1 VALDRHCERSE
12 AIHGR
17 HKMDCFVASLLAM
30 TGLKEATMQVLAAAG
45 IAVSMVLFA
54 GCAKAADQKMT
65 IAVFTKNLT
74 NPAYEAFRIAAD
86 KIAAATGAKIQH
98 YVPKQPDNV
107 DEQKAMVEQV
117 LKDRPD
123 AVIFIPVD
131 DVAMIDSVKKLNEA
145 KIPVVLVSNPLLGSF
160 VTYVGADD
168 FEIGYRQARYLFDTL
183 GGKGKIVV
191 IEGIPV
197 APTNRERVR
206 GYKRALAEFPG
217 IEVLASGVGNYQQPD
232 ARRVMAKF
240 LSDYPQ
246 IDAVLSANDG
256 MALGALEALKE
267 ANRTSLVIG
276 INGILP
282 AVKLIETGAILASV
296 DFNMFK
302 IGCTAT
308 RAALRHLKGEV
319 LPEKILLPAEII
331 DKTNYKAW
339 LVPVNQQDC
348 PEWGDVV
355 R

>member
-1 VALDRHCERSE
+1 MQYLIAAVL
-12 AIHGR
+12 
-17 HKMDCFVASLLAM
+17 
-30 TGLKEATMQVLAAAG
+30 TG
-45 IAVSMVLFA
+45 SMALFA
-54 GCAKAADQKMT
+54 GSAKAADEMT
-65 IAVFTKNLT
+65 IAVFTKNST

-86 KIAAATGAKIQH
+86 QIARSTGARVLH
-98 YVPKQPDNV
+98 FVPKQPDNV

-131 DVAMIDSVKKLNEA
+131 DVAMVDSVKKLNEA
-145 KIPVVLVSNPLLGSF
+145 KIPVVLVSNPLPGSF

-168 FEIGYRQARYLFDTL
+168 FEIGYREARYLFEHL

-191 IEGIPV
+191 IEGTPA

-206 GYKRALAEFPG
+206 GYQRAFAEFPG
-217 IEVLASGVGNYQQPD
+217 IEVLGSGIGNYQQPD
-232 ARRVMAKF
+232 AKRVMEKF
-240 LSDYPQ
+240 LSEHPQ

-256 MALGALEALKE
+256 MALGVLEALKQ
-267 ANRTSLVIG
+267 ANRTSVVIG

-282 AVKLIETGAILASV
+282 AVKQIETGAILASV

-302 IGCTAT
+302 IGCVAT
-308 RAALRHLKGEV
+308 RAAVRHLKREP
-319 LPEKILLPAEII
+319 LPEKIILPAEII

-339 LVPVNQQDC
+339 LVPVDQRSC
-348 PEWGDVV
+348 PEWTDVV

>member
-1 VALDRHCERSE
+1 MRYLVTAVIAGSM
-12 AIHGR
+12 A
-17 HKMDCFVASLLAM
+17 LLASHA
-30 TGLKEATMQVLAAAG
+30 E
-45 IAVSMVLFA
+45 
-54 GCAKAADQKMT
+54 AADEMT

-86 KIAAATGAKIQH
+86 QIAQATGARVIH
-98 YVPKQPDNV
+98 FVPKQPDDV
-107 DEQKAMVEQV
+107 EEQKAMVEQV

-131 DVAMIDSVKKLNEA
+131 DVAMIPSVTALNAA
-145 KIPVVLVSNPLLGSF
+145 KIPIVLVSNPLPGHF

-168 FEIGYRQARYLFDTL
+168 YEIGYRQAHYLFDAL
-183 GGKGKIVV
+183 DGKGKIVV
-191 IEGIPV
+191 IEGTPA

-217 IEVLASGVGNYQQPD
+217 IQALGSGNGNYQQPD
-232 ARRVMAKF
+232 AKRVMEKF
-240 LSDYPQ
+240 LAAYPQ

-267 ANRTSLVIG
+267 ADRTSVVVG
-276 INGILP
+276 VNGILP
-282 AVKLIETGAILASV
+282 AVKQIETGAILASV

-308 RAALRHLKGEV
+308 RAAVRYLKREP
-319 LPEKILLPAEII
+319 LPEKVILPAEII

-339 LVPVNQQDC
+339 LVPVDQRTC
-348 PEWGDVV
+348 PEWSDVV

>member
-1 VALDRHCERSE
+1 M
-12 AIHGR
+12 
-17 HKMDCFVASLLAM
+17 KYPLAM
-30 TGLKEATMQVLAAAG
+30 VL
-45 IAVSMVLFA
+45 AVSMELFMSD
-54 GCAKAADQKMT
+54 AKAADQIT

-74 NPAYEAFRIAAD
+74 NPAYESFRIAAD
-86 KIAAATGAKIQH
+86 KVAGPTGIKIQH

-107 DEQKAMVEQV
+107 DEQKAMVEQA

-131 DVAMIDSVKKLNEA
+131 DVAMIDSVKKLNDA
-145 KIPVVLVSNPLLGSF
+145 KIPVVLVSNPLPGSF

-168 FEIGYRQARYLFDTL
+168 FEIGYRQARYLFDKL
-183 GGKGKIVV
+183 GGKARIVV
-191 IEGIPV
+191 IEGVPV

-206 GYKRALAEFPG
+206 GYKRAFAEFPG

-232 ARRVMAKF
+232 AKRVMAKF
-240 LSDYPQ
+240 LADYPQ

-267 ANRTSLVIG
+267 ANRSAVVIG

-282 AVKLIETGAILASV
+282 AVKLIESGALLASV

-302 IGCTAT
+302 IGCVAT
-308 RAALRHLKGEV
+308 RAAMRHLNGDS

-331 DKTNYKAW
+331 DQTNYMAW
-339 LVPVNQQDC
+339 LVPVEQRPC
-348 PEWGDVV
+348 TEWSEVV
-355 R
+355 K

>member
-1 VALDRHCERSE
+1 
-12 AIHGR
+12 
-17 HKMDCFVASLLAM
+17 
-30 TGLKEATMQVLAAAG
+30 MQYLMAAA
-45 IAVSMVLFA
+45 LA
-54 GCAKAADQKMT
+54 GSTALSAGHASAAENMT
-65 IAVFTKNLT
+65 IAVFTKNST
-74 NPAYEAFRIAAD
+74 NPAYEAFRVAAD
-86 KIAAATGAKIQH
+86 QIGRAADARTVH
-98 YVPKQPDNV
+98 YVPKKPDNV

-123 AVIFIPVD
+123 VVIFIPVD

-145 KIPVVLVSNPLLGSF
+145 KIPIVLVSNPLPGSF

-168 FEIGYRQARYLFDTL
+168 FEIGYKEARYLFEHL
-183 GGKGKIVV
+183 GAKGKIVI

-206 GYKRALAEFPG
+206 GYKRALAEYQG
-217 IEVLASGVGNYQQPD
+217 IEVLGSGVGNYQQPD
-232 ARRVMAKF
+232 AKRVMAKF
-240 LSDYPQ
+240 LGEHKQ

-267 ANRTSLVIG
+267 ANRTSIVIG

-282 AVKLIETGAILASV
+282 AVKQIETGAMLASV

-308 RAALRHLKGEV
+308 RAAVRHLKHEP

-339 LVPVNQQDC
+339 LVPADQQTC
-348 PEWGDVV
+348 PEWSEVV

>member
-1 VALDRHCERSE
+1 MRYLTAVMLAGLT
-12 AIHGR
+12 G
-17 HKMDCFVASLLAM
+17 LLA
-30 TGLKEATMQVLAAAG
+30 GHALAA
-45 IAVSMVLFA
+45 
-54 GCAKAADQKMT
+54 DNQMT
-65 IAVFTKNLT
+65 IAVFTKNST

-86 KIAAATGAKIQH
+86 QIARSTGARVLH
-98 YVPKQPDNV
+98 FVPKQPDNV

-131 DVAMIDSVKKLNEA
+131 DVAMVDSVKKLNEA
-145 KIPVVLVSNPLLGSF
+145 KIPVVLVSNPLPGSF

-168 FEIGYRQARYLFDTL
+168 FEIGYREARYLFEHL
-183 GGKGKIVV
+183 GAKGKIVV
-191 IEGIPV
+191 IEGTPA

-206 GYKRALAEFPG
+206 GYQRAFAEFPG
-217 IEVLASGVGNYQQPD
+217 IEVLGSGIGNYQQPD
-232 ARRVMAKF
+232 AKRVMEKF
-240 LSDYPQ
+240 LTEHKE

-256 MALGALEALKE
+256 MALGVLEALKE
-267 ANRTSLVIG
+267 AKRTSVVIG

-282 AVKLIETGAILASV
+282 AVKQIETGGMLATV

-308 RAALRHLKGEV
+308 RAAVRHLKQEP
-319 LPEKILLPAEII
+319 LPEKVMLPAEVI

-339 LVPVNQQDC
+339 LVPVDQRTC
-348 PEWGDVV
+348 PEWAEVV

>member
-1 VALDRHCERSE
+1 
-12 AIHGR
+12 
-17 HKMDCFVASLLAM
+17 
-30 TGLKEATMQVLAAAG
+30 MQVLAAAVG
-45 IAVSMVLFA
+45 VAVAMVLLA
-54 GCAKAADQKMT
+54 SHARAADQKMT

-74 NPAYEAFRIAAD
+74 NPAYQAFRIAAD
-86 KIAAATGAKIQH
+86 KVAGATGAKIQH
-98 YVPKQPDNV
+98 FVPKQPDNV

-131 DVAMIDSVKKLNEA
+131 DVAMVDSVKKLNEA
-145 KIPVVLVSNPLLGSF
+145 KIPVVLVSNPLPGSF

-168 FEIGYRQARYLFDTL
+168 FEIGYKEARYLFDHF

-206 GYKRALAEFPG
+206 GYKRAFAEYPG

-232 ARRVMAKF
+232 AKRVMEKF
-240 LSDYPQ
+240 LKDFPQ

-256 MALGALEALKE
+256 MALGALEALQE
-267 ANRTSLVIG
+267 AGRTAVVIG
-276 INGILP
+276 VNGILP
-282 AVKLIETGAILASV
+282 AVKLIETGAMLASV

-308 RAALRHLKGEV
+308 RAAVRHLKGEP
-319 LPEKILLPAEII
+319 LPEKIMLPAEVI

-339 LVPVNQQDC
+339 LVPVEQRAC
-348 PEWGDVV
+348 PEWDEVV